1 MRRSFLLPSILLAV
15 CTWQLNAQ
23 INAPDLPADSRPFNF
38 YDRGPYLSDL
48 PRPAE
53 FFGYESGDFLTT
65 FGLYESLLRE
75 YQKHSD
81 RLRVFTIGKTPE
93 YRSQYLL
100 AISSP
105 SNLAHLDEIRN
116 QLARLSDPR
125 KLRAG
130 PDLDELIQR
139 LPIVVWLSYSIHGS
153 ESAAFESGIQVLY
166 QLLASNNPAVLK
178 ALDHTVVLV
187 NPCQNP
193 DGHERFATWYNAHG
207 AGRPEQY
214 AYEHQEPWS
223 ITGRLNHNFFD
234 LNRDLISLSQ
244 PESQAATQALLE
256 WHPQVLADHHGQT
269 KEYFFPPPALPIN
282 PNLPEKVTIK
292 WLETFG
298 KSNASAFDKY
308 GWPYFVR
315 QMFDLFYPG
324 YWDSWSSLHGVTGMT
339 YETDGGGPLGYRWR
353 REDGTLLTL
362 RDGIAKHVT
371 ASLATVLAAA
381 TNREARLRDYRDFF
395 ETTIEEL
402 KRKFYLVPGKDPQNA
417 AELVS
422 LLLKQG
428 IEVSRTNSE
437 VKLLRALN
445 YFGDSPG
452 EITIPAGS
460 FVVDT
465 AQPYGRMA
473 TALLETETPEDSD
486 FLKRQEALRKVNEA
500 KGSAESKQEYEFYDV
515 TAWSLP
521 LAMGVE
527 AYFTDEPIREDVTAV
542 SPESPEIADGSG
554 RPDPTKNC
562 VARRIEPGVAY
573 AFEPSSVRA
582 MRMAIQ
588 LLRQGYRVES
598 SNETFRAGDKDMPR
612 GSFILWEERNPGN
625 LRDIVTDLSEKYR
638 VTVQSVHT
646 SLPDTNLRSIAS
658 ESDFPLKVPKV
669 AVLADE
675 PSEQTSY
682 GLLLFLLEQKCGLE
696 VVPVSLE
703 KLTREVLDQI
713 NVLILPDGH
722 AARYKKAFD
731 QNQLEDL
738 RAWVGNGGVLIC
750 IGAASEFA
758 ADPDTKLI
766 PTRIVGEEEKADS
779 SAEKPPPD
787 ARQRPDQASPK
798 KKDSTT
804 RKPIEIP
811 GSIVNAKVNRDH
823 FLTIGYDF
831 DTLPLFVQGDV
842 FFKPT
847 ETGANILT
855 FEGDKL
861 KISGFFWEG
870 DTEQLLRGSS
880 ALIDEPIDAGHV
892 ILFNFEPGFRMI
904 WTSTVRLLLNAIV
917 YGPSESQKSDE

>member
-1 MRRSFLLPSILLAV
+1 M
-15 CTWQLNAQ
+15 
-23 INAPDLPADSRPFNF
+23 NAPDLPADSRPFNF

-53 FFGYESGDFLTT
+53 FFGYETGDFLTT

-105 SNLAHLDEIRN
+105 SNLAHLDEIKN

-125 KLRAG
+125 KLGAG

-166 QLLASNNPAVLK
+166 QLLASNNPAVLE

-422 LLLKQG
+422 LLMKQG

-542 SPESPEIADGSG
+542 SPESPEIADGPG

-562 VARRIEPGVAY
+562 VREARRARGCLCIRTFLRSSDANGNPALAPGV
-573 AFEPSSVRA
+573 SR
-582 MRMAIQ
+582 
-588 LLRQGYRVES
+588 RV
-598 SNETFRAGDKDMPR
+598 
-612 GSFILWEERNPGN
+612 
-625 LRDIVTDLSEKYR
+625 
-638 VTVQSVHT
+638 
-646 SLPDTNLRSIAS
+646 
-658 ESDFPLKVPKV
+658 
-669 AVLADE
+669 
-675 PSEQTSY
+675 
-682 GLLLFLLEQKCGLE
+682 
-696 VVPVSLE
+696 
-703 KLTREVLDQI
+703 
-713 NVLILPDGH
+713 
-722 AARYKKAFD
+722 
-731 QNQLEDL
+731 
-738 RAWVGNGGVLIC
+738 
-750 IGAASEFA
+750 
-758 ADPDTKLI
+758 
-766 PTRIVGEEEKADS
+766 
-779 SAEKPPPD
+779 
-787 ARQRPDQASPK
+787 
-798 KKDSTT
+798 
-804 RKPIEIP
+804 IE
-811 GSIVNAKVNRDH
+811 
-823 FLTIGYDF
+823 
-831 DTLPLFVQGDV
+831 
-842 FFKPT
+842 
-847 ETGANILT
+847 
-855 FEGDKL
+855 
-861 KISGFFWEG
+861 
-870 DTEQLLRGSS
+870 
-880 ALIDEPIDAGHV
+880 
-892 ILFNFEPGFRMI
+892 
-904 WTSTVRLLLNAIV
+904 
-917 YGPSESQKSDE
+917 